1 MKEVT
6 NTELGTFEI
15 NEAVLASIAIEAA
28 KETEG
33 VHSVGDDLGSKVK
46 GLLGGR
52 GFKPGIQLIS
62 EPDGS
67 LKIDLSIV
75 VDFGAVI
82 PSVAT
87 EVQENV
93 RRRIE
98 EAVKVAPSRVNVR
111 VRGIHVN
118 TNRGGFR

>member
-15 NEAVLASIAIEAA
+15 NEDVMASIAIQAA

-33 VHSVGDDLGSKVK
+33 VYSVGDDIKSKLK
-46 GLLGGR
+46 GLFGGR
-52 GFKPGIQLIS
+52 GFKPGIKLVS
-62 EPDGS
+62 ESDGS
-67 LKIDLSIV
+67 LKIDLSII
-75 VDFGAVI
+75 VDFGVAI

-93 RRRIE
+93 RRRVE
-98 EAVKVAPSRVNVR
+98 EAVRVAPAQVNVR
-111 VRGIHVN
+111 VRGIHIN
-118 TNRGGFR
+118 TNRGGF